1 MVFPMVIR
9 VGSVGVKIYK
19 MENQGRD
26 RFTVAYVAD
35 GKRRL
40 KMFADF
46 AEAETE
52 ARSKAGSLSK
62 GELDVLELR
71 RLELRSGDRFA
82 YVHAVAAL
90 RPTGVALELA
100 AKEYAEAWRA
110 LGGKASLLEAA
121 QEFARR
127 HLHESCRTSW
137 CPTPWRRCWRPRC
150 ATGRARFT

>member
-1 MVFPMVIR
+1 MSKKRRVFPLVIR
-9 VGSVGVKIYK
+9 VGSVGVKIYQV
-19 MENQGRD
+19 ENKGRD
-26 RFTVAYVAD
+26 WFTVAYVAD

-46 AEAETE
+46 AEAEAG
-52 ARSKAGSLSK
+52 ARSKAVSLSK

-71 RLELRSGDRFA
+71 SADRFA

-121 QEFARR
+121 QELARR
-127 HLHESCRTSW
+127 HLHNCRTSC

>member
-1 MVFPMVIR
+1 MW
-9 VGSVGVKIYK
+9 VGGGKNYK
-19 MENQGRD
+19 VENQGRD
-26 RFTVAYVAD
+26 GFTVANVAD
-35 GKRRL
+35 GKRKL
-40 KMFADF
+40 KRFADF

-71 RLELRSGDRFA
+71 SGDRFA
-82 YVHAVAAL
+82 YAHAAEAL

-100 AKEYAEAWRA
+100 AKEYAEAWRV
-110 LGGKASLLEAA
+110 LGGKASLLAAA
-121 QEFARR
+121 QGFARR
-127 HLHESCRTSW
+127 HLHELGTSC